1 MCSAPFFYV
10 KKVVSSKNLL
20 PFLFLYMY
28 MAIPHNQFDI
38 R

>member
-1 MCSAPFFYV
+1 MCSAPFYV

-20 PFLFLYMY
+20 PFLFIYMF
-28 MAIPHNQFDI
+28 MAIPHKQFDI